1 MNQPLPD
8 PSLSQLQSWFLT
20 VMTAPG
26 GLARGLSLA
35 QQHLGLAE
43 PAVIKTAPGKQSRM
57 HIYANGY
64 ILRLQECLQAD
75 FPVLH
80 RLMGD
85 DLFNFFAH
93 NYIWRHPSRAPSLYD
108 LGAGF
113 ANFLLHSQPTS
124 TDGENASEADLLLQ
138 FPIEMARLERAFTE
152 VIRAPG
158 MEQNHSVKIHNAFDL
173 LMGAHA
179 DIHIPACVRLLKTSF
194 PLLTYWEQAKHA
206 PAGQD
211 LPAPP
216 DPETSYL
223 AFTRQ
228 NYRVQL
234 LSLLPSQYHFLQ
246 AAHHHPDLHQCA
258 VQTSKET
265 GLEIQAL
272 LADICLWQPQ
282 AHALG
287 LLTTE

>member
-1 MNQPLPD
+1 MNQHLPD
-8 PSLSQLQSWFLT
+8 PSLSQLQNWFLT

-26 GLARGLSLA
+26 GLAKGLSLA
-35 QQHLGLAE
+35 QEYLGLVE
-43 PAVIKTAPGKQSRM
+43 SSVIKVTPGKQSRM

-75 FPVLH
+75 FPILH

-85 DLFNFFAH
+85 DLFNFFANH
-93 NYIWRHPSRAPSLYD
+93 YIWRHPSRARSLYD

-113 ANFLLHSQPTS
+113 ANFLLHSQPA
-124 TDGENASEADLLLQ
+124 GEANLFLQ
-138 FPIEMARLERAFTE
+138 FPIEIARLERAFAE

-158 MEQNHSVKIHNAFDL
+158 LEHDRSNKTHNAFDL
-173 LMGAHA
+173 LMGSHT

-194 PLLTYWEQAKHA
+194 PLKAYWEQAKHV
-206 PAGQD
+206 PAGFD

-216 DPETSYL
+216 APETSYL

-234 LSLLPSQYHFLQ
+234 IKLLPWQYHFLQ
-246 AAHHHPDLHQCA
+246 AAYSNTDTHQCA
-258 VQTSKET
+258 LKSAKEAC
-265 GLEIQAL
+265 LDIQAL

-282 AHALG
+282 AQALG
-287 LLTTE
+287 LLTTEKMALT